1 MSKHIILEYPGI
13 TNVRRV
19 QKSIFTYKHFLM
31 NLYQVLIRRFVV
43 GKVPG
48 ESLALW
54 YRYVG
59 GGPPD
64 DYPLGDEHE
73 PLHMSVNSPLT

>member
-1 MSKHIILEYPGI
+1 
-13 TNVRRV
+13 
-19 QKSIFTYKHFLM
+19 M